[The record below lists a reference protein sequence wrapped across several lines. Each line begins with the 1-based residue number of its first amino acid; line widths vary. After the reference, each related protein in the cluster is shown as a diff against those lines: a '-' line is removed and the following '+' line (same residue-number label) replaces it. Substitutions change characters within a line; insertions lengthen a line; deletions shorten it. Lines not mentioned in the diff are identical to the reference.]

1 MKIHRAI
8 AAAAL
13 GALLLSA
20 SPSQAQTATLAWDA
34 VPDSSVTGY
43 RVYYGTQSHVYPS
56 IVDVGNVTT
65 HTVGGLDL
73 SKDYYFAVQA
83 YADNLASELSNE
95 VKLPAPIPPGT
106 TVITSFTANTAYPL
120 LVGKPVTWTAWAAS
134 KRGAVEYQFWML
146 TNGTWSTVQPFS
158 AQNKFTWTPGWNDLG
173 PHTLQVWART
183 AGSPASYEAW
193 VATPTFTVNASPIQ
207 LTSNTEFPVPPST
220 QVTWTAAVAGAS
232 GVTLEYKFWVFNP
245 ATASWSP
252 FRDWNPSNRAVWTPA
267 DEGNYS
273 VQVWVR
279 RVGAAVNYDTYAG
292 ASNARIA
299 RSPLQVTDLKADRTF
314 PATTGTEIT
323 WTAKTKGGQEAPIEY
338 QFWRYNAGTGWQSV
352 QGYSTSNTYT
362 WTPTWGDDGDYA
374 IQVWARSNGSTA
386 NYEAWK
392 GTATFT
398 ITQAPLQL
406 STTTVFPVPPGTP
419 TQWLAEV
426 GDPGASVEYQFWL
439 YRQGTGVWSVA
450 QPYSASKTF
459 LWTPSAADTYAVQA
473 WARRVGSTE
482 AYDAWRGSDYLRVTQ
497 TPATLKS
504 LTANVALPA
513 PSGASMTWT
522 AVGAGGSA
530 APLLYRFLLF
540 DGASWSVGK
549 EWSSAS
555 TWTWTPPA
563 AGTYAVQV
571 WVKSTGSTT
580 ATYEAWLGSGTFT
593 ITP

>member
-146 TNGTWSTVQPFS
+146 TNGTWSMVQPFS

-173 PHTLQVWART
+173 PHAVQVWARSI
-183 AGSPASYEAW
+183 ASPATYEAW

-207 LTSNTEFPVPPST
+207 LTANVEFPTPPGNP
-220 QVTWTAAVAGAS
+220 VTWTAAVAGHA
-232 GVTLEYKFWVFNP
+232 GVTLEYKFWAYSP
-245 ATASWSP
+245 AEGWSP
-252 FRDWNPSNRAVWTPA
+252 FRDWNPSNSAVWTPSEVGTYNIQA
-267 DEGNYS
+267 
-273 VQVWVR
+273 WVR
-279 RVGAAVNYDTYAG
+279 RVGATVNYDTYAG
-292 ASNARIA
+292 VSNVQIA
-299 RSPLQVTDLKADRTF
+299 RTPLQLTELKADRTF
-314 PATTGTEIT
+314 PASTGTTIT
-323 WTAKTKGGQEAPIEY
+323 WSAKAKGGQQGPIEY
-338 QFWRYNAGTGWQSV
+338 QFWRYTPAGGWQSV
-352 QGYSTSNTYT
+352 QSYSTSNAYT
-362 WTPTWGDDGDYA
+362 WTPSWADQGQYI
-374 IQVWARSNGSTA
+374 IQVWSRSAGTTH
-386 NYEAWK
+386 NYEAYRSTPQFEIK
-392 GTATFT
+392 RS
-398 ITQAPLQL
+398 PLQL
-406 STTTVFPVPPGTP
+406 TTTTVFPVPPGTSS
-419 TQWLAEV
+419 TWVAEV
-426 GDPGASVEYQFWL
+426 PDPSTSFEYQFWV
-439 YRQGTGVWSVA
+439 YTQSSGTWANLQS
-450 QPYSASKTF
+450 YSADNTF
-459 LWTPSAADTYAVQA
+459 TWVPSEAGTYIVQA
-473 WARRVGSTE
+473 WARRVGST
-482 AYDAWRGSDYLRVTQ
+482 ANHDVYRGSDYLNVVA
-497 TPATLKS
+497 TPATVRS
-504 LTANVALPA
+504 LTADRALP
-513 PSGASMTWT
+513 SRVGTDLTWT
-522 AVGAGGSA
+522 AVGAGGTK
-530 APLLYRFLLF
+530 APLLYKFWVY
-540 DGASWSVGK
+540 DGVSWTVAQD
-549 EWSSAS
+549 WSAAN

-563 AGTYAVQV
+563 TGTYAVQV

-580 ATYEAWLGSGTFT
+580 ATHEAWLGSGMFT